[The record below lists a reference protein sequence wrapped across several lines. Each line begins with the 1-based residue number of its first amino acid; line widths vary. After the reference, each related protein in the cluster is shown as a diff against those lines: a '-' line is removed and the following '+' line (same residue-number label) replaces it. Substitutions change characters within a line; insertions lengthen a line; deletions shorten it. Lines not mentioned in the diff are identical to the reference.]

1 MEGLPPGP
9 NPCHMWGP
17 VAADQ
22 LVADFETDPFLQGV
36 FSFKVVTVLVTGVTS
51 QLPVAG
57 GATVKDAAC
66 EMSEFLSDGWAFL
79 ASKAQQFCHSGSDEK
94 VPQQLFRVHM

>member
-1 MEGLPPGP
+1 
-9 NPCHMWGP
+9 MWGP